1 MSIQSINGKSR
12 KTYKSIEKNYTD
24 FRFISKWNVDS
35 KDVNLLTK
43 SLYTNQFGFLLM
55 T

>member
-1 MSIQSINGKSR
+1 MSIQSIHGNET
-12 KTYKSIEKNYTD
+12 KTYKTIDKNSTD
-24 FRFISKWNVDS
+24 FRFINKWNVAS
-35 KDVNLLTK
+35 KDVNLLAK